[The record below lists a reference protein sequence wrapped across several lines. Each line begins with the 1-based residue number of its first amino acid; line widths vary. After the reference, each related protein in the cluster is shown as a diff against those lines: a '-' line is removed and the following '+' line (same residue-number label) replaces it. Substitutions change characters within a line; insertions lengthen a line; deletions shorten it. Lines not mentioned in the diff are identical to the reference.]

1 MANNTGLKFGG
12 RSKGT
17 PNRTT
22 KETRDALKK
31 IIDNELDQ
39 LPELLRA
46 MKPHQRIEIF
56 TRLLQYVIPKPETKG
71 NEDTFKHIQI
81 IPIDLR
87 KNKGG

>member
-56 TRLLQYVIPKPETKG
+56 TRLLQYVIPKPETKE
-71 NEDTFKHIQI
+71 NDQTFKHIQI

-87 KNKGG
+87 KNKEG